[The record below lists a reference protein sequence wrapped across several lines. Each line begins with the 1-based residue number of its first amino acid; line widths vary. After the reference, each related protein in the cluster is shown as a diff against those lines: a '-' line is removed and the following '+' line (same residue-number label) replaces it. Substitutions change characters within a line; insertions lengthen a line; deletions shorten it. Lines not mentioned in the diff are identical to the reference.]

1 MKDNTNKALKL
12 GVFVAVAILL
22 FVVAVWLIGS
32 KNNYFN
38 PSITIHTSFRDI
50 RGLIE
55 GNNVRFAGINV
66 CSVKKISL
74 VSDSAVML
82 DLTVSKDYAKFIYRN
97 SVAEI
102 GQEGL
107 VGNKMVTISSGTPES
122 GLIENGSYLKARK
135 SIDYDKM
142 LQESQDILTL
152 IRDAASDLKSVAKK
166 IDEGKGDLGKLVN
179 ENTITTEINSSI
191 SKLNSALTNI
201 DGISKKINN
210 GEGDLGKLVNN
221 NDITT
226 SAQEILSGLKQTAQK
241 ADSTVGDLQ
250 KATESI
256 NTGKGTIN
264 RLLNDSITS
273 YKIDTAL
280 FKFNN
285 TLDQFN
291 KTARA
296 IQDSWLIRLFTK
308 KKASEKTRTDTL
320 QTIRR

>member
-12 GVFVAVAILL
+12 GVFVAFAILL
-22 FVVAVWLIGS
+22 FVIAVYLIGS

-55 GNNVRFAGINV
+55 GNNVRFSGINV
-66 CSVKKISL
+66 GSVKKIAM
-74 VSDSAVML
+74 VADSAVLL
-82 DLTVSKDYAKFIYRN
+82 DLSVSKDYAKFIYRN

-107 VGNKMVTISSGTPES
+107 VGNKLVTISSGTPES

-142 LQESQDILTL
+142 LEESRDILTQ
-152 IRDAASDLKSVAKK
+152 IREAATGLKSVAQK
-166 IDEGKGDLGKLVN
+166 IDQGKGDLGKLVN
-179 ENTITTEINSSI
+179 ENTITTELQVSVT
-191 SKLNSALTNI
+191 KLNTALTNI
-201 DGISKKINN
+201 DGITKKINN
-210 GEGDLGKLVNN
+210 GEGDLGKLINN

-226 SAQEILSGLKQTAQK
+226 NAQEILTGLKQTTQK
-241 ADSTVGDLQ
+241 ADSTVGNLQ

-256 NTGKGTIN
+256 NRGEGTIN
-264 RLLNDSITS
+264 RLLNDSITA
-273 YKIDTAL
+273 YKIDTAI
-280 FKFNN
+280 FKLNN
-285 TLDQFN
+285 SLDQFT

-296 IQDSWLIRLFTK
+296 IEDSWLIRIFPK
-308 KKASEKTRTDTL
+308 KKTSEKTKTDTS
-320 QTIRR
+320 QTIRK

>member
-66 CSVKKISL
+66 GSVKKITL

-107 VGNKMVTISSGTPES
+107 VGNKLVTISSGTPES

-152 IRDAASDLKSVAKK
+152 IRDAASDLKSVAQK

-179 ENTITTEINSSI
+179 ENTITTGINSSI
-191 SKLNSALTNI
+191 SKLNTALTNI
-201 DGISKKINN
+201 DRISKKLHDGQGVFQGLPDPLTVARYHSLVVAREGLPDCLETCATSPE
-210 GEGDLGKLVNN
+210 GEIMALRHRSHPVVGVQFHPEAVL
-221 NDITT
+221 
-226 SAQEILSGLKQTAQK
+226 
-241 ADSTVGDLQ
+241 TVGGHQ
-250 KATESI
+250 
-256 NTGKGTIN
+256 
-264 RLLNDSITS
+264 LLASFL
-273 YKIDTAL
+273 AG
-280 FKFNN
+280 
-285 TLDQFN
+285 
-291 KTARA
+291 R
-296 IQDSWLIRLFTK
+296 IR
-308 KKASEKTRTDTL
+308 
-320 QTIRR
+320 